1 MRAIGEDRAHVLKSY
16 TGMLDKNEYIF
27 IREYY
32 ETLLRDMLHKFNED
46 IIREFVK
53 QMLDV
58 FEYFTSIKLVYKG
71 DYFTN
76 VCYHKGLYK
85 LRNF

>member
-1 MRAIGEDRAHVLKSY
+1 MVKNYAGLLER
-16 TGMLDKNEYIF
+16 NEYVF

-32 ETLLRDMLHKFNED
+32 EIPLRDMLYRFNED
-46 IIREFVK
+46 NIKDLLK
-53 QMLDV
+53 QMLTL

-71 DYFTN
+71 DFFTN
-76 VCYHKGLYK
+76 VCYHRGLYK